1 MAARELGLRLTN
13 LLEGK
18 LKSWVEGNNDVR
30 GVAVL
35 SKWRLR
41 QKICILSFC
50 LATAGKT
57 ISKKTKQ
64 NNNNKTTTEKKP
76 TEKNQQKTQ
85 NKKKKEKKRNKSH

>member
-1 MAARELGLRLTN
+1 M
-13 LLEGK
+13 
-18 LKSWVEGNNDVR
+18 

-64 NNNNKTTTEKKP
+64 QQQNNNRKETNRKKTT
-76 TEKNQQKTQ
+76 KNTKQ
-85 NKKKKEKKRNKSH
+85 KKEIKKRNKCH